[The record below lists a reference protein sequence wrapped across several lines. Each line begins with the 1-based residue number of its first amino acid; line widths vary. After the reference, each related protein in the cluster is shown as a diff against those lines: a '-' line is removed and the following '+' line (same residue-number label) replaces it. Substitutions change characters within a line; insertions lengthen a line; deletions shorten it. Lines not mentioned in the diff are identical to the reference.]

1 MMEYKISDKKKR
13 NGILRICF
21 VRNDILCKK
30 RTSQNFMADMIIP
43 YKKINKN

>member
-1 MMEYKISDKKKR
+1 MMECKISDKKR

-30 RTSQNFMADMIIP
+30 KNIAKFDGGYDYSIQE
-43 YKKINKN
+43 NK